1 MEKVAINPPCSR
13 AAVSFAIGI
22 LGLRRMRIAT
32 AVYPVVMTNSTYE
45 PIQIGSEDR
54 VFVLTGA
61 GVSAESGLR
70 TFRDQGG
77 LWEGHR
83 VEEVATP
90 EGWDE
95 DPVRVWRFY
104 SQRRRDARLA
114 EPNPAHH
121 ALAALEEQLGE
132 RFFLCTQNVDD
143 LHERSGSRRLAHM
156 HGELFASRCEFHT
169 VAGGA
174 GPGHCD
180 KGPFPDAALYES
192 AEAIPRCACGGRIR
206 PHIVWF
212 GEIPLEMD
220 RIQQEI
226 DRCTVMLVV
235 GTSGA
240 VYPAANFVRWAG
252 SLVRK
257 YYIGPE
263 APMNAQAFTRLVL
276 GNAGQ
281 VLPGLFKAK

>member
-1 MEKVAINPPCSR
+1 MSI
-13 AAVSFAIGI
+13 
-22 LGLRRMRIAT
+22 RIA
-32 AVYPVVMTNSTYE
+32 P
-45 PIQIGSEDR
+45 GDR

-61 GVSAESGLR
+61 GVSAESGLK

-90 EGWDE
+90 EAWDE
-95 DPVRVWRFY
+95 DPARVWRFY
-104 SQRRRDARLA
+104 SMRRRDARLA
-114 EPNPAHH
+114 QPNAAHR
-121 ALAALEEQLGE
+121 ALAELEARLGD

-143 LHERSGSRRLAHM
+143 LHERAGSQRLVHM
-156 HGELFASRCEFHT
+156 HGQLFQSRCERHAPET
-169 VAGGA
+169 GA
-174 GPGHCD
+174 FSCSQP
-180 KGPFPDAALYES
+180 PFADTALYET
-192 AEAIPRCACGGRIR
+192 EAAIARCSCGGRIR

-226 DRCTVMLVV
+226 AGCTVMLVV

-240 VYPAANFVRWAG
+240 VYPAAAFVRWAG
-252 SLVRK
+252 PQVRR

-263 APMNAQAFTRLVL
+263 PPVNASAFTGLIL
-276 GNAGQ
+276 ANAGEA
-281 VLPGLFKAK
+281 LPGLFNVE

>member
-1 MEKVAINPPCSR
+1 MTEEKI
-13 AAVSFAIGI
+13 
-22 LGLRRMRIAT
+22 
-32 AVYPVVMTNSTYE
+32 VVG
-45 PIQIGSEDR
+45 PEDR

-61 GVSAESGLR
+61 GVSAESGLK

-90 EGWDE
+90 EAWED

-104 SQRRRDARLA
+104 SMRRRDAQRA
-114 EPNPAHH
+114 EPNPAHR
-121 ALAALEEQLGE
+121 ALADLEAQLGD

-143 LHERSGSRRLAHM
+143 LHERAGSQRLVHM
-156 HGELFASRCEFHT
+156 HGQLFVSRCEFHPC
-169 VAGGA
+169 APGA
-174 GPGHCD
+174 GAYTCMSD
-180 KGPFPDAALYES
+180 PFADDALYETE
-192 AEAIPRCACGGRIR
+192 EAIARCACGGRIR

-212 GEIPLEMD
+212 GEMPLDMD

-226 DRCTVMLVV
+226 DRSTVMLVV

-252 SLVRK
+252 PRVRK

-263 APMNAQAFTRLVL
+263 EPMNASAFTRIVL
-276 GNAGQ
+276 GNAGE
-281 VLPGLFKAK
+281 VLPELVKAG

>member
-1 MEKVAINPPCSR
+1 
-13 AAVSFAIGI
+13 
-22 LGLRRMRIAT
+22 
-32 AVYPVVMTNSTYE
+32 MTEESIIVD
-45 PIQIGSEDR
+45 PEDR

-61 GVSAESGLR
+61 GVSAESGLK

-90 EGWDE
+90 EAWEE
-95 DPVRVWRFY
+95 DPGRVWRFY
-104 SQRRRDARLA
+104 SMRRRDARRA
-114 EPNPAHH
+114 EPNPAHR
-121 ALAALEEQLGE
+121 ALAALEAELGD

-143 LHERSGSRRLAHM
+143 LHERAGSERLIHM
-156 HGELFASRCEFHT
+156 HGQLFVSRCEFHPAAPS
-169 VAGGA
+169 AGA
-174 GPGHCD
+174 YVCTRA
-180 KGPFPDAALYES
+180 PFADDAVYETE
-192 AEAIPRCACGGRIR
+192 EAIARCACGGRIR

-212 GEIPLEMD
+212 GEIPLEME

-252 SLVRK
+252 PRVRK

-263 APMNAQAFTRLVL
+263 EPMNAFAFTQIVL
-276 GNAGQ
+276 GNAGD
-281 VLPGLFKAK
+281 VLPGLVEAR